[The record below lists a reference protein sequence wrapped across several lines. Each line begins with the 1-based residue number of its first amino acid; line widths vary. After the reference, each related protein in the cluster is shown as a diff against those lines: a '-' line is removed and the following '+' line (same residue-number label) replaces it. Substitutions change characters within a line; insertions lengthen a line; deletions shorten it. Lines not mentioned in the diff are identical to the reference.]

1 MLYDINSLTTHT
13 SARPNDWRKG
23 LVVRTHDKYAKDL
36 QLLLEEKVIGYRG
49 TRNGIR
55 NSVEGRNLVKG
66 MIAKMTAEEYVDRG
80 YIARRSDEDPQGFSA
95 DDISVK
101 LGNERDAIDV
111 KVGIKP
117 NDAIDKIYVT
127 VVSQ

>member
-1 MLYDINSLTTHT
+1 M
-13 SARPNDWRKG
+13 
-23 LVVRTHDKYAKDL
+23 
-36 QLLLEEKVIGYRG
+36 
-49 TRNGIR
+49 
-55 NSVEGRNLVKG
+55 EGRNLVKG

-80 YIARRSDEDPQGFSA
+80 YIARQERPRTRRGFSA